1 MTCHDERRRMVVG
14 SVLLGSPPL
23 LGIQKNEYRLF
34 GETSFSPAGA
44 ASAKML
50 GKQKRRQ

>member
-14 SVLLGSPPL
+14 SVLLGAPPL
-23 LGIQKNEYRLF
+23 AYKKRKKYRLF